1 MTDKKD
7 SQLTYEQLQERKNDL
22 IESFNKVALN
32 MINHLGE
39 KFPDSIFG
47 KNNTLIKNF
56 FKFKPKETMILFLEN
71 VYESDIY
78 RKEISSKNDKFFME
92 HTYDGAINAG
102 YEMRIF
108 EFKDLWMRM
117 TSQTKT
123 IVKDSMAMLVDHTTL
138 YLDIVSQMNKVKK

>member
-1 MTDKKD
+1 MTDKT
-7 SQLTYEQLQERKNDL
+7 LTYNELNDKKNDL

-56 FKFKPKETMILFLEN
+56 FKFKPKETIILFLEN
-71 VYESDIY
+71 VYESDLY
-78 RKEISSKNDKFFME
+78 RKEIMSKNDRFFME

-117 TSQTKT
+117 SSQTKT

-138 YLDIVSQMNKVKK
+138 YLDIISQINKSKK

>member
-1 MTDKKD
+1 MSDKKE

-56 FKFKPKETMILFLEN
+56 FKFKPKETMVLFLEN

-78 RKEISSKNDKFFME
+78 RKEIISKNDRFFME

-123 IVKDSMAMLVDHTTL
+123 IVKDSMAMLVEHTTL

>member
-1 MTDKKD
+1 MSNKKEVEITHD
-7 SQLTYEQLQERKNDL
+7 QLQEKKNDL
-22 IESFNKVALN
+22 VESFNKVALN
-32 MINHLGE
+32 MINHLGD

-47 KNNTLIKNF
+47 KNNLLIKNF
-56 FKFKPKETMILFLEN
+56 FKFKPKETIILFLEN

-78 RKEISSKNDKFFME
+78 RKEIVSKNDRFFME

-138 YLDIVSQMNKVKK
+138 YLDIISQINKCKK

>member
-1 MTDKKD
+1 MSNKKEVE
-7 SQLTYEQLQERKNDL
+7 LTHEQLQEKKNDL

-32 MINHLGE
+32 MINHLGD

-47 KNNTLIKNF
+47 KNNMLIKNF
-56 FKFKPKETMILFLEN
+56 FKFKPKETIILFLEN

-78 RKEISSKNDKFFME
+78 RKEIVSKNDRFFME

-117 TSQTKT
+117 SSQTKT

-138 YLDIVSQMNKVKK
+138 YLDIISQINKCKK

>member
-1 MTDKKD
+1 MSNKKEVE
-7 SQLTYEQLQERKNDL
+7 LTQEHLQEKKNDL
-22 IESFNKVALN
+22 IESFNKVAQN
-32 MINHLGE
+32 MINHLGD

-47 KNNTLIKNF
+47 KNNLLIKNF
-56 FKFKPKETMILFLEN
+56 FKFKPKETIILFLEN
-71 VYESDIY
+71 VYESDVY
-78 RKEISSKNDKFFME
+78 RKEISSKNDRFFME

-138 YLDIVSQMNKVKK
+138 YLDIVSQINKYKK

>member
-1 MTDKKD
+1 MSNKKEVEI
-7 SQLTYEQLQERKNDL
+7 TYEQLQEKKNDL
-22 IESFNKVALN
+22 VESFNKVALN
-32 MINHLGE
+32 MINHLGD

-47 KNNTLIKNF
+47 KNNLLIKNF
-56 FKFKPKETMILFLEN
+56 FKFKPKETIILFLEN

-78 RKEISSKNDKFFME
+78 RKEIVSKNDRFFME

-138 YLDIVSQMNKVKK
+138 YLDIISQINKCKK